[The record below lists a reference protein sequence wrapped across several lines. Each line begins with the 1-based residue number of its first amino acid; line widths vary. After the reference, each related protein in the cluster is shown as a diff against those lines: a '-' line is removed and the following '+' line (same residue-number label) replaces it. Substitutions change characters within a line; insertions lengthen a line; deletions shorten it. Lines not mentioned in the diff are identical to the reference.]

1 MKKSLVLLLGG
12 LQMLGPFTFDTYI
25 AAMPAMAKDLSSSAA
40 GIQMTILVNLIGMA
54 TGMFL
59 AGSLSDAVGRRK
71 PILGAV
77 FSYFFASLIISV
89 ASDLNTVIAFRFV
102 QGFAGAAAMTVA
114 MAVVRDTT
122 KGEQSAKIY
131 SKMMVVKSIAPIIA
145 PAIGGLILLFTD
157 WRGIF
162 IFLAAVALIIFVW
175 ALVSLQESHSPENR
189 VSFTP
194 FAVVRGWGLA
204 LSDRYFRISLVANGF
219 TTAGLFAYLSTG
231 SFAVQQD
238 YEMSPQVFSALLVFN
253 GLGLLAS
260 SALNTP
266 LLKKYK
272 TLRAFKVGMWLAISA
287 AVAMLSSAALPGYFV
302 VLEIGL
308 LLTFATVGLVT
319 PNSMALA
326 MQNQAKNAGTSAGLQ
341 GLVSS
346 ASGALAILAIT
357 VVVGTSS
364 TNLALFI
371 AASYLLAATSLLML
385 RRVKS
390 QTL

>member
-59 AGSLSDAVGRRK
+59 AGSLSDAIGRRK

-77 FSYFFASLIISV
+77 FSYFFASLVISV

-122 KGEQSAKIY
+122 AGEQSAKIY
-131 SKMMVVKSIAPIIA
+131 SSMMVVKSIAPIIA

-162 IFLAAVALIIFVW
+162 VFLAAVALVILCW
-175 ALVSLQESHSPENR
+175 AFVSLKETHSPENR
-189 VSFTP
+189 VAFTP
-194 FAVVRGWGLA
+194 FAVARGWGSA
-204 LSDRYFRISLVANGF
+204 LSDKYFRISLVANGF

-272 TLRAFKVGMWLAISA
+272 TVKAFKVGMWLAISA
-287 AVAMLSSAALPGYFV
+287 AVAMLASVALPGNFV

-326 MQNQAKNAGTSAGLQ
+326 MQNQSKNAGTSAGLQ

-346 ASGALAILAIT
+346 ACGALAILTIT
-357 VVVGTSS
+357 LVVGTSS

-385 RRVKS
+385 RRVN
-390 QTL
+390 T

>member
-59 AGSLSDAVGRRK
+59 AGSLSDSVGRRK

-131 SKMMVVKSIAPIIA
+131 SSMMVVKSIAPIIA

-162 IFLAAVALIIFVW
+162 IFLAAVALVILFW
-175 ALVSLQESHSPENR
+175 AFLSLKETHSPENR
-189 VSFTP
+189 VTFTP
-194 FAVVRGWGLA
+194 FAVARGWGSA

-238 YEMSPQVFSALLVFN
+238 YEMSAQVFSALLVFN

-272 TLRAFKVGMWLAISA
+272 TVRAFKVGMWLAISA
-287 AVAMLSSAALPGYFV
+287 AVAMLSSVALPGNFV

-346 ASGALAILAIT
+346 ACGAVAILTIT
-357 VVVGTSS
+357 LVVGTSS